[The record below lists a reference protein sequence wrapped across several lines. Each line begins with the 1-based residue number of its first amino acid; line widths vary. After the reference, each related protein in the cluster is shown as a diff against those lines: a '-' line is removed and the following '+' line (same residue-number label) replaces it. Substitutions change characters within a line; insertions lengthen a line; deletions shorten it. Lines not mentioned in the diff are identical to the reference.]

1 MKFNLLMRLQVANG
15 AFNRWNHCLRQS
27 VYAEDGLTLLE
38 VIVSLALTL
47 ILMGGLLNL
56 MLLGINNVSQGG
68 GRTAACIYAS
78 SLLEEMKARPEL
90 LAGVVGVGQISA
102 DSMPFLQCPPAGIE
116 AQIEYKLL
124 AGTQHLYIV
133 NVKVLTTGGN
143 HQWEESMVGVVPV
156 P

>member
-15 AFNRWNHCLRQS
+15 AFNRWNHRLRQS

-90 LAGVVGVGQISA
+90 LAGMAGAGQISA
-102 DSMPFLQCPPAGIE
+102 SSMPFLQCPPPGIE
-116 AQIEYKLL
+116 AQIEYKPLV
-124 AGTQHLYIV
+124 GTQRLYIV

-143 HQWEESMVGVVPV
+143 NQWEESLTGVVAV

>member
-1 MKFNLLMRLQVANG
+1 MNLNLLIWSQVING
-15 AFNRWNHCLRQS
+15 SFNRWNHRLRQS

-47 ILMGGLLNL
+47 VLIGGLLNL
-56 MLLGINNVSQGG
+56 LLLGINNVSQGG

-90 LAGVVGVGQISA
+90 LAGVVGPGQISA
-102 DSMPFLQCPPAGIE
+102 DSMPFLQCPPPGVS
-116 AQIEYKLL
+116 AQIEVKPLVG
-124 AGTQHLYIV
+124 AQHLYIV

-143 HQWEESMVGVVPV
+143 HQWEECLTGVVPV